1 MRDRYIPAFVMLI
14 AGAITCILDIYNKT
28 ELLTSLKRLFW
39 VLIIFYIIGL
49 IARVII
55 NKVVTYRPKTD
66 NQELDEE
73 YNQENESKE
82 SQEYN

>member
-1 MRDRYIPAFVMLI
+1 MRGRYIPAFVMLI

-55 NKVVTYRPKTD
+55 NKVVTYRPKID
-66 NQELDEE
+66 NQESDDE

-82 SQEYN
+82 N